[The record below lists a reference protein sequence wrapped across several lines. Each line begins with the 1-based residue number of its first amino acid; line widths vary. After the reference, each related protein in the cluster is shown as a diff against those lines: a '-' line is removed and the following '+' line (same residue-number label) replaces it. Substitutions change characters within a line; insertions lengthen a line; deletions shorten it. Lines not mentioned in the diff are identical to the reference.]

1 MSSSYRNDKKKQ
13 AHETS
18 QPSLLA
24 IIAPGFLVAA
34 TGVGAGD
41 LATASFA
48 GSQLGLAV
56 LWAVAVGGLLKFI
69 LTEGLGRWQLV
80 TGQTFL
86 EGVAHRL
93 GLIVGWVFLPYLLL
107 WSFFVGSALMSA
119 CGVTL
124 HAMIPLF
131 NDAANGKVFF
141 GILSS
146 LVGLNLVLAGGFQL
160 FEKVM
165 GICIGIMFI
174 TVVVT
179 ALLLWPGTTEVIS
192 GLLIPTIPDAQGIG
206 ISWTVALIGGVG
218 GTLTI
223 LCYGYW
229 IREKGRM
236 GTDAIKVCRIDL
248 AIGYSMTVLFGLA
261 MVIIGNTI
269 EIEGQGAS
277 LLVKL
282 AESLEKPLGAWGHW
296 LFLIGAFSA
305 IFSSLLGVWQAVP
318 YLFADIWRL
327 FIERTDLSSSI
338 NLTKSMP
345 YRVYLFAITFLP
357 MLGLL
362 MSFKE
367 VQEFYAVI
375 GAMFIPLLAIALLIL
390 NGKRAWMGDFA
401 NRPLTI
407 VMLFATLAFF
417 GSIAWTKWVG

>member
-1 MSSSYRNDKKKQ
+1 MKQINETKK
-13 AHETS
+13 
-18 QPSLLA
+18 PGLLA
-24 IIAPGFLVAA
+24 LIAPGFLVAA

-48 GSQLGLAV
+48 GSQLGLAI
-56 LWAVAVGGLLKFI
+56 LWAVVVGGLFKFI
-69 LTEGLGRWQLV
+69 LTEGLARWQLV

-86 EGVAHRL
+86 EGVAHRS
-93 GLIVGWVFLPYLLL
+93 GYIVGWLFLPYLLL

-119 CGVTL
+119 CGITL
-124 HAMIPLF
+124 HAMIPVF
-131 NDAANGKVFF
+131 NNAVNGKIFF

-146 LVGLNLVLAGGFQL
+146 LTGLGLVLSGGFQL

-165 GICIGIMFI
+165 GVCIGIMFI

-192 GLLIPTIPDAQGIG
+192 GLFIPTIPDVHGAGIT
-206 ISWTVALIGGVG
+206 WTVALIGGVG

-229 IREKGRM
+229 IREKERM
-236 GTDAIKVCRIDL
+236 GTDAIKICRIDL
-248 AIGYSMTVLFGLA
+248 AVGYSMTILFGVA

-269 EIEGQGAS
+269 EIEGRGAS
-277 LLVKL
+277 LLITL
-282 AESLEKPLGAWGHW
+282 AEGLEKSLGFWGRW

-318 YLFADIWRL
+318 YLFADIWGL
-327 FIERTDLSSSI
+327 FIKRTDQTSSKNIIKSI
-338 NLTKSMP
+338 P
-345 YRVYLFAITFLP
+345 YRIYLFTIALLP

-362 MSFKE
+362 VSFKE
-367 VQEFYAVI
+367 VQKLYAVI

-390 NGKRAWMGDFA
+390 NGKRELMGNFA

-407 VMLFATLAFF
+407 IMLLATLVFF
-417 GSIAWTKWVG
+417 GSMSWMKWMG